1 MLGPQAHAQGAA
13 PFVLQT
19 VDFQE
24 SCDFLLLGH
33 ISSNSSGLDSENP
46 PRLKD
51 TVGQDEMAFV
61 PSYLK
66 SNQAQWQDSQQA
78 PPLGDGIRG
87 SKTSLLSTLP
97 WLLQAYSSIHH
108 PWTAKGVHKN
118 QELKHH
124 YITLAFFCH
133 QKDPEFWFWQR
144 SPFAGQPISLASKL
158 ANVALLPGNILD
170 QPGEAIGKCCFQSQL
185 VGEMLVRD

>member
-24 SCDFLLLGH
+24 SCDFLLLRSHLFELKWVGEWESTKTEGH
-33 ISSNSSGLDSENP
+33 CRSRWNGFRAFLPEIKPS
-46 PRLKD
+46 
-51 TVGQDEMAFV
+51 TVAGT
-61 PSYLK
+61 PT
-66 SNQAQWQDSQQA
+66 
-78 PPLGDGIRG
+78 LGDGIRG